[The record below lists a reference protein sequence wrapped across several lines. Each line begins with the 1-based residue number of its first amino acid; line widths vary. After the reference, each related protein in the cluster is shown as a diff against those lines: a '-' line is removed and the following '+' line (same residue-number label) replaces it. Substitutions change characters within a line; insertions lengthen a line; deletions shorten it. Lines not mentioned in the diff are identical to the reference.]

1 MNKKWLY
8 ITLSLMS
15 VALVGI
21 ILVQGYWI
29 KISFDSRSEEFSTAM
44 IDVIEHASEQI
55 EDRERKDYYNQL
67 AILID
72 SVGAPKSTHIRN
84 FFFVNRG
91 VSDDDIIYYSHNILE
106 EGYDL
111 STQSLPGFWGAT
123 SSDTTRIL
131 NFTSNRTKK
140 IFRTGLSNDG
150 LNSNLEPVEVIE
162 KIGSLSS
169 IEKAQYEDVFMEA
182 AKATPIYERLTAQ
195 EIQFVLS
202 RELLKRGISLPF
214 EFGIERQ
221 GYPTSVRSKDF
232 DFTSISNSYRSSIFS
247 DSEGISAYELVVN
260 IPRKNA
266 YLIRDVLGLMALSLF
281 FTLIILATFSIAIY
295 QLFTQK
301 KNAEIKSD
309 FINNMTHEFKTP
321 IATISLAVDALK
333 SNLKGET
340 NGRYLDMIR
349 DENKRMLN
357 QVENVLQIAQL
368 ERGQV
373 DLDFKEVS
381 LHKIILSAKNR
392 VDLIATERN
401 GTIVVNLEADK
412 DEIQGDAMH
421 LTHVF
426 INLLDNAIK
435 YTDENRAS
443 KVHILTKVVD
453 QKVVVELSDN
463 GIGMSRTTLKQAFDK
478 FYRETSGNL
487 HLVKGHGLGLAYV
500 KQIIEAHQGSV
511 RVESEKGVGTTF
523 YVELKLK

>member
-8 ITLSLMS
+8 ITLFLMS
-15 VALVGI
+15 VALIGI

-29 KISFDSRSEEFSTAM
+29 KISFDSRSEEFSTAI
-44 IDVIEHASEQI
+44 IDVLEHTSEQI

-67 AILID
+67 AVLID

-91 VSDDDIIYYSHNILE
+91 VSEDEIIYYSHNILE

-123 SSDTTRIL
+123 SSDTTRIV

-140 IFRTGLSNDG
+140 VFRSGLSSDG
-150 LNSNLEPVEVIE
+150 LSSNIEPVEVIE

-214 EFGIERQ
+214 EFGVERQ
-221 GYPTSVRSKDF
+221 GYPTSVRSEGF
-232 DFTSISNSYRSSIFS
+232 DFTSSSTYRSSIFK
-247 DSEGISAYELVVN
+247 DSEGVSAYELVVD

-266 YLIRDVLGLMALSLF
+266 YLIRDVLGLMALSVF
-281 FTLIILATFSIAIY
+281 FTLIILATFSVAIY

-301 KNAEIKSD
+301 KNAEIKAD

-321 IATISLAVDALK
+321 IATIGLAVDAMKSTLK
-333 SNLKGET
+333 DET
-340 NGRYLDMIR
+340 GGRYLDMIR
-349 DENKRMLN
+349 DENKRMLT

-368 ERGQV
+368 ERGQI
-373 DLDFKEVS
+373 DLDLSEIS
-381 LHKIILSAKNR
+381 LHEIILAAKKR
-392 VDLIATERN
+392 VDLISNERN
-401 GTIVVNLEADK
+401 GTIVVKLDAVK
-412 DEIQGDAMH
+412 DMVQGDAMH

-435 YTDENRAS
+435 YTDENKAPE
-443 KVHILTKVVD
+443 VHISTRVID
-453 QKVVVELSDN
+453 HRIVVELSDN

-487 HLVKGHGLGLAYV
+487 HLIKGHGLGLAYV
-500 KQIIEAHQGSV
+500 KQIIEAHQGTV
-511 RVESEKGVGTTF
+511 RVDSEKGVGTTF